1 MGAKS
6 VMRIVAASAVL
17 AATLLKALPA
27 AAGPALVFDADTGR
41 VIYEEEATRPW
52 QPASLTKLM
61 TAYLVFSA
69 LKEGR
74 FALNTEIGITPRA
87 FSQPPTRFGLPVGK
101 SVPVDLA
108 VRALIIKSANDFA
121 VALAEAVS
129 GSEEDFVADMNA
141 AAKKLGMTQTRFI
154 NPNGLPAL
162 IQVATPAPAEPQA
175 PPATDPKAAKAAEPA
190 PPPAPVFHSAPVADQ
205 ARTSARDMGLLA
217 QALHKEFPEFFPMFS
232 DAEVEIGK
240 RKAHT
245 HNALLTA
252 FEGADGMKTGFTCG
266 AGYNI
271 VASASRNG
279 RRIIAVVLGEPTG
292 IARTARAEHLI
303 DHGFEVAEWKI
314 LFEGPTVAAL
324 PVSAEDELPP
334 DMASKQYVAKCGG
347 GGGRVTL
354 NPARQRVSKRV
365 AKK

>member
-1 MGAKS
+1 MSAKS
-6 VMRIVAASAVL
+6 VTGIFAVGAVL

-27 AAGPALVFDADTGR
+27 AAGPALVFEADTGR

-52 QPASLTKLM
+52 QPASLAKLM

-74 FALNTEIGITPRA
+74 LALNTEIGITPRA
-87 FSQPPTRFGLPVGK
+87 FSQPPTRFGLAIGK
-101 SVPVDLA
+101 SVAVDLA

-162 IQVATPAPAEPQA
+162 IQVATPAPEPQA
-175 PPATDPKAAKAAEPA
+175 PPAADPKAAKAAEAAVPA
-190 PPPAPVFHSAPVADQ
+190 PIFHSAPVADQ

-232 DAEVEIGK
+232 DDEVEIGR

-245 HNALLTA
+245 HNALLKA

-292 IARTARAEHLI
+292 LSRTARAEHLI
-303 DHGFEVAEWKI
+303 DHGFEVADWKI
-314 LFEGPTVAAL
+314 LFQGPTVAAL

-354 NPARQRVSKRV
+354 RPAKQRVSKRV

>member
-1 MGAKS
+1 M
-6 VMRIVAASAVL
+6 L
-17 AATLLKALPA
+17 ATGLPA

-52 QPASLTKLM
+52 QPASLAKLM

-74 FALNTEIGITPRA
+74 LALNTEIGITPRA
-87 FSQPPTRFGLPVGK
+87 FSQPPTRFGLAVGK
-101 SVPVDLA
+101 SVAVDLA

-162 IQVATPAPAEPQA
+162 IQVATPAPEA
-175 PPATDPKAAKAAEPA
+175 PAAQPAADQKGEQPAKAAEP
-190 PPPAPVFHSAPVADQ
+190 PQPPAPVFHSAPVADQ

-232 DAEVEIGK
+232 DDEVEIGK

-245 HNALLTA
+245 HNALLKA

-292 IARTARAEHLI
+292 LSRTARAEHLI
-303 DHGFEVAEWKI
+303 DHGFEVADWKI

-354 NPARQRVSKRV
+354 RPAKQRVSKRV